1 MHVSVGAR
9 RWAWTIGA
17 LLLFLGLAGCA
28 VPVVP
33 RSVSVD
39 QIPAVI
45 RALRADAPFA
55 PSGAAFFKDKLY
67 VSTNI
72 GLLVVNG
79 TRAETLYKWFP
90 GDDVISGPWVDIAN
104 DALWIHHAHDNYL
117 RRFDGNSW
125 RLVTPPV
132 YRRGGS
138 ITIARGIG
146 SSTAFWLVFGGHV
159 WRFRVGDPSWVLEPR
174 PPAPQYSETEAVAP
188 LGASMLYVVR
198 EGSDIGS
205 PRRYAVYN
213 RENNWARQTLAEKM
227 LFPYEFGGLVTT
239 PEGAYVRSQDGRLF
253 LLGPNTVRILDT
265 PGRCEAIARTSAG
278 KLLASFVDR
287 GIYVLDSGRWELK
300 AAYPYA
306 PQEGK
311 HWAFLAESNGDVAYA
326 TDSARKH
333 QEGKTIYTRPAVIW
347 VVRAGKL
354 ERVMLN

>member
-1 MHVSVGAR
+1 MR
-9 RWAWTIGA
+9 RRAPSHSIGV

-33 RSVSVD
+33 RSVSAD

-45 RALRADAPFA
+45 HALRADAPFA
-55 PSGAAFFKDKLY
+55 PSGAVFFKDKLY

-72 GLLVVNG
+72 GLLVIKG
-79 TRAETLYKWFP
+79 TKPELLYKWIP
-90 GDDVISGPWVDIAN
+90 GDDVVSGPWVDIAN

-117 RRFDGNSW
+117 RRFDGSSW
-125 RLVTPPV
+125 RLVTPPL
-132 YRRGGS
+132 YRRGSS
-138 ITIARGIG
+138 ITIARAIG
-146 SSTAFWLVFGGHV
+146 SPNAFWLVFGGHV
-159 WRFRVGDPSWVLEPR
+159 WRFRVGEPSWVLEPR
-174 PPAPQYSETEAVAP
+174 PPAPQYSETEAVAS
-188 LGASMLYVVR
+188 LGTSMRYVVR

-205 PRRYAVYN
+205 PRRYAVYD

-227 LFPYEFGGLVTT
+227 RFPRELGGLVTT
-239 PEGAYVRSQDGRLF
+239 PEGAYVYSQDGRLF
-253 LLGPNTVRILDT
+253 MFGPNTVRILET

-306 PQEGK
+306 PEEGK
-311 HWAFLAESNGDVAYA
+311 HWAFLAESNGDIAYA

-354 ERVMLN
+354 ARVMLN